1 MLVTVQMDC
10 LARLNH
16 ETDSTLFLL
25 KNIGRDATFFSYE
38 PQHLTMHDGELAAR
52 GCDLIFD
59 DAQQQWRESSSYVLP
74 LHRSDVILLRQ
85 DPPFDMAYL
94 TATWL
99 LEALQKNHPSI
110 RIINDPVGVRNCP
123 EKLAACFFP
132 SLMPPTLVTHD
143 VTLYEEFRAAHGKV
157 VLKPLHDK
165 GGAGIFIIAPD
176 DANGVA
182 AFDTLV
188 QSYGTAVMVQR
199 YETAIESSGDKRI
212 IMIDGEAVG
221 AFSRLPSAGD
231 GRANLAR
238 GGTAIPY
245 ELTPDDEA
253 IVKAVRSFVRQHGLF
268 FVGLDVI
275 GDYLTEINVTSPT
288 GLVTL
293 LQLSGINGAEI
304 FWKKLA

>member
-1 MLVTVQMDC
+1 
-10 LARLNH
+10 
-16 ETDSTLFLL
+16 
-25 KNIGRDATFFSYE
+25 
-38 PQHLTMHDGELAAR
+38 
-52 GCDLIFD
+52 
-59 DAQQQWRESSSYVLP
+59 
-74 LHRSDVILLRQ
+74 
-85 DPPFDMAYL
+85 MAYL

-110 RIINDPVGVRNCP
+110 PIINDPVGVRNCP

-132 SLMPPTLVTHD
+132 SLMPPTLVTND
-143 VTLYEEFRAAHGKV
+143 VTLYEAFRAQHGKV

-165 GGAGIFIIAPD
+165 GGAGIFIIAPN
-176 DANGVA
+176 DANGVS

-199 YETAIESSGDKRI
+199 YEPAIESSGDKRI
-212 IMIDGEAVG
+212 TMIDGEAVG

-231 GRANLAR
+231 GRANLVR
-238 GGTAIPY
+238 GGTAIPCQ
-245 ELTPDDEA
+245 LTSEDDA
-253 IVKAVRSFVRQHGLF
+253 IIEAVRPFLRQHGLF

-275 GDYLTEINVTSPT
+275 GNYLTEINVTSPT

-304 FWKKLA
+304 FWKKAT